1 MCSSPKIHDLSS
13 PINDWRQETN
23 ETQNYALLAT
33 ELHTK
38 YTFARKQQQQK
49 WKKLK
54 HLLFRWKKRSF
65 SPRPVSHRTNDLK
78 YSDKFKITPLGWGC
92 TQPTTYRIYSVNR
105 QGHLLN
111 FWTLRVGTYSWWVLI
126 RGWALIKFSPF
137 SESEG
142 CLFATKQKML
152 ITKHEEVTKQGFCKI
167 PWRKLH
173 PRGRFLLQGCH

>member
-38 YTFARKQQQQK
+38 YTFAGKQQQQQK
-49 WKKLK
+49 WKKTET
-54 HLLFRWKKRSF
+54 FVVQMKKRSF

-92 TQPTTYRIYSVNR
+92 TQPTMTRIMSGL
-105 QGHLLN
+105 QTFLLSA
-111 FWTLRVGTYSWWVLI
+111 FTS
-126 RGWALIKFSPF
+126 
-137 SESEG
+137 
-142 CLFATKQKML
+142 KQKSARKWKIVWIH
-152 ITKHEEVTKQGFCKI
+152 ITTSRMFCCTFI
-167 PWRKLH
+167 VIIVAFCHKLETDARRTSK
-173 PRGRFLLQGCH
+173 PNNKYQQQQQR